1 MRLSKI
7 NSFHNTAS
15 FNQAA
20 SNRQSTNVF
29 ASNLQVAAQSRIV
42 TEKKEG
48 YIRRYRV
55 HADGSRE
62 LLSEELDTAPAELL
76 QQLTFRR

>member
-55 HADGSRE
+55 HADGSRK

>member
-20 SNRQSTNVF
+20 SNRQSPNVF
-29 ASNLQVAAQSRIV
+29 ASNLQAAASCD
-42 TEKKEG
+42 EKKEG
-48 YIRRYRV
+48 YVRRYRMQTV
-55 HADGSRE
+55 HVNC
-62 LLSEELDTAPAELL
+62 
-76 QQLTFRR
+76 